1 MMRIVATFTFFLL
14 CCAAFTAGLPRLHR
28 HHLQNTNTTTT
39 TDPERDAQ
47 RVASF
52 FKLAHSRVTVDSDL
66 KTTAVGLAPLFVEL
80 CASVPS
86 CEADFMDLL
95 ADRQSELRLASDR
108 MYRLYLTFDRVRR
121 IVHGEGGGKKR
132 HPAHRAL
139 KRKGVGR
146 RQEV

>member
-1 MMRIVATFTFFLL
+1 MMRIVATFTFLLL

-121 IVHGEGGGKKR
+121 LVDGGGKKR
-132 HPAHRAL
+132 NPAL
-139 KRKGVGR
+139 KRKWAHR
-146 RQEV
+146 PLLNRI

>member
-1 MMRIVATFTFFLL
+1 MRTVVLSLLL
-14 CCAAFTAGLPRLHR
+14 CHAAFTAGLPRLHR
-28 HHLQNTNTTTT
+28 HHPQNASTEAA
-39 TDPERDAQ
+39 DPERDAQ

-108 MYRLYLTFDRVRR
+108 MYRLYLLFDRVRR
-121 IVHGEGGGKKR
+121 LVDGGGKKR
-132 HPAHRAL
+132 KPAHRAL
-139 KRKGVGR
+139 QRK
-146 RQEV
+146 EVHRPLLNRI